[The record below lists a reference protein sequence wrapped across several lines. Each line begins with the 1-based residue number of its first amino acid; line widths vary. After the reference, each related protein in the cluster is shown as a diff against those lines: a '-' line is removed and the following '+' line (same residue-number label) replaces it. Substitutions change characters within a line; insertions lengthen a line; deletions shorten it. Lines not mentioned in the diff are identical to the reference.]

1 MHCFHSLQSRKET
14 SAMYS
19 ITDLKKGTLIELDGE
34 PYRVVEYAQKQLGR
48 GGSIVNVK
56 IKNLRTSAL
65 LSKTF
70 RGQDKITPAE
80 SSIVSSQYLYS
91 DASELHFMRSDN
103 YDQVAIPRSVLDD
116 EERYLKEGMDVK
128 LLYINDKPLSVDLP
142 IKVEYEVISADPG
155 IKGDSAGSVTKS
167 CETETGHKVQV
178 PLFINAGD
186 NIRVDTRTGE
196 YIERV

>member
-1 MHCFHSLQSRKET
+1 
-14 SAMYS
+14 MYS
-19 ITDLKKGTLIELDGE
+19 ITDLKKGTLIELEGE

-70 RGQDKITPAE
+70 RGQDKINPAE
-80 SSIVSSQYLYS
+80 SDIVSSQYLYS
-91 DASELHFMRSDN
+91 DDTALHFMRSDN
-103 YDQVAIPRSVLDD
+103 YDQVAIPKSTLDD
-116 EERYLKEGMDVK
+116 EKRYLKEGMDVK

-142 IKVEYEVISADPG
+142 IKVVYEVASADPG
-155 IKGDSAGSVTKS
+155 IKGDSANNVMKS
-167 CETETGHKVQV
+167 CEIETGHKVQV

-186 NIRVDTRTGE
+186 KIRVDTRTGE
-196 YIERV
+196 YVERV